1 MGGKGG
7 GIPSLSGSGGF
18 FPSGPQLNPG
28 ALPVFDLMGWANS
41 GGTQVQPQ
49 GFDANS
55 LLSGIFGA
63 PRQQAAPPPP
73 PSQAMPRQG
82 GLTPL
87 ERQLLYGQG
96 IGAPYNYLNRGG
108 SR

>member
-7 GIPSLSGSGGF
+7 GIPSLSGGF

-49 GFDANS
+49 GFDPNS

-63 PRQQAAPPPP
+63 PQQQAAPPPP
-73 PSQAMPRQG
+73 QPMQRQMS
-82 GLTPL
+82 PL

-96 IGAPYNYLNRGG
+96 MGAPYNYLNRGG